1 MHQWSYL
8 SLCDLKENKQ
18 SKVLCL
24 GMCDKEERK
33 EQQQHDW
40 NNKAT
45 FAAAASGWQM
55 ENGEANPRSHRA
67 AFSSIG

>member
-1 MHQWSYL
+1 
-8 SLCDLKENKQ
+8 
-18 SKVLCL
+18 
-24 GMCDKEERK
+24 MCDKEERK